1 MNTALQ
7 INQTDGLEKYCLSMS
22 MASETVFGK
31 KWLIKELRYKFGNEF
46 TYKGIHI
53 KVVV

>member
-1 MNTALQ
+1 MIKFFKHQCDELKATESL
-7 INQTDGLEKYCLSMS
+7 
-22 MASETVFGK
+22 
-31 KWLIKELRYKFGNEF
+31 WLIKELRYKFGNEF